1 MGDATLI
8 REDIAQLG
16 ESLLTSF
23 NDSCL
28 KVASYDIRVG
38 SLVVL
43 AYPEEEGG
51 ITSRDLL
58 AVEGKNT
65 VIIPPGQA
73 CVGRS
78 LEKLQMPLDMKGR
91 LSLRTY
97 WATQLLSYPG
107 GPIDPGY
114 SGFLF
119 FPITN
124 ISDSPASLQYG
135 EPLVTA
141 EFIRIATPASSPYAE
156 ETILTLK
163 NPPGVP
169 VRKPYNPVEMTI
181 KIEQLDRRA
190 ASWEPLIESTK
201 RIMDA
206 VLLALVAGI
215 AAGAIAGL
223 IVYVFTE
230 LSTRASLLGAIGL
243 GVGLAFI
250 ATWLLRRIRK

>member
-1 MGDATLI
+1 M

-16 ESLLTSF
+16 DSLLTPF

-43 AYPEEEGG
+43 AYPKEDGG
-51 ITSRDLL
+51 IKATDLL
-58 AVEGKNT
+58 AVEGEDT
-65 VIIPPGQA
+65 VTIPPGQA
-73 CVGRS
+73 CVVRS
-78 LEKLQMPLDMKGR
+78 LEKIQMPLHMKGR
-91 LSLRTY
+91 LSLRSY
-97 WATQLLSYPG
+97 WATQLLSYTG

-114 SGFLF
+114 NGFLF

-124 ISDSPASLQYG
+124 ISDSPVSLRYG

-141 EFIRIATPASSPYAE
+141 EFIRLATPASSPYHKE
-156 ETILTLK
+156 EIVTLR
-163 NPPGVP
+163 NPPGIP
-169 VRKPYNPVEMTI
+169 AKKPYNPVEMTI

-190 ASWEPLIESTK
+190 DSWEPLIESTR

-206 VLLALVAGI
+206 VLLALVAGV
-215 AAGAIAGL
+215 AAGAIAGS
-223 IVYVFTE
+223 IVYAFTE

-243 GVGLAFI
+243 GIGLAFI